1 MSPGYKPLPLSP
13 RLTIKLMNEEDDSS
27 NSSSSSTTSSSSS
40 SSANTGTS
48 ESVGSISSTSS
59 YSSTYS
65 ASGKRHIFGSKK
77 KGETNVVKRRRPSED
92 PGKTAEREYK
102 SIWKNKEQIF
112 RALERIEEISNSI
125 QYEEG
130 DIIGFTE
137 EIEWLLEQIAQKGKN
152 MLGSSSTVAQLEAQ
166 QLIVDLEGAS
176 YTERNNGFLREIFEN
191 EVRAYE
197 RLGSIFNAVIDTAD
211 ELDEGTALWIEQTK
225 EGVLTELELAQKSL
239 TSILSKKK
247 SSSSS
252 SSAAGGRKGSRKK
265 PVLLRHESFIVKE
278 NTPVD
283 QPPVRGVLQRQISV
297 PHLKIPQKNFEAGQP
312 KYKHK
317 ASSSTVSRA
326 SIQLNNEL
334 DVTVFSPN
342 RNRQNSDSKGASNRL
357 FINPP
362 SPPADAEEKRREK
375 EREREREKE
384 RETEKKKKKKQKA
397 VKESDGKQSD
407 SSRGSESRTDTSP
420 GKDNS
425 AREDEQREKKS
436 PLTRS
441 KSEDSKKA
449 KGAQAEEAK
458 TRPRKLKTST
468 SKTDLSEDAEGEE
481 HRAQQ
486 QQQQQPKKDRDEE
499 ASDDFGDDG
508 ALDSE
513 QDGKGHKMRSRFSK
527 LAQVFHKSKK
537 APKPG
542 SATQSP
548 IVRPRASSPQP
559 SDTPSGLSASSYQL
573 QDSLS
578 PPLLSLP
585 PSALGSGL
593 GSAENSVASPTQ
605 EQQQESIFKAVM
617 IKTLVTLGLTSKDL
631 RSLYAMDDK
640 TFIEYYESKILVVK
654 EKLDG
659 KRTATDLL

>member
-1 MSPGYKPLPLSP
+1 
-13 RLTIKLMNEEDDSS
+13 MNEEDDSS
-27 NSSSSSTTSSSSS
+27 NSSSTSSSSS
-40 SSANTGTS
+40 SASTGTS

-65 ASGKRHIFGSKK
+65 AGGKRHIFGSKK
-77 KGETNVVKRRRPSED
+77 KGETNVVRRRRPSED

-166 QLIVDLEGAS
+166 QLIVDIEGAS

-191 EVRAYE
+191 EVRTYE
-197 RLGSIFNAVIDTAD
+197 RLESIFNAVIDTAD
-211 ELDEGTALWIEQTK
+211 ELDEGTAAWIEQTK

-239 TSILSKKK
+239 TSILSKK
-247 SSSSS
+247 SS
-252 SSAAGGRKGSRKK
+252 GGRKGSKKK

-283 QPPVRGVLQRQISV
+283 QPPARGGLQRQISV
-297 PHLKIPQKNFEAGQP
+297 PHLKMPQKNFDLGP
-312 KYKHK
+312 SKYRHK

-326 SIQLNNEL
+326 SVQLNNET
-334 DVTVFSPN
+334 DVTVSNPI
-342 RNRQNSDSKGASNRL
+342 RKRQNSDSKGGSNRL

-362 SPPADAEEKRREK
+362 SPSATDPSEKKGKGEKEKDK
-375 EREREREKE
+375 EREKDKDKEKE
-384 RETEKKKKKKQKA
+384 KEKKKKKKQKS

-407 SSRGSESRTDTSP
+407 SSKGSECKTEVSP

-425 AREDEQREKKS
+425 AKEDDQREKKS

-441 KSEDSKKA
+441 KSDDSKKRSS
-449 KGAQAEEAK
+449 QIEEPK
-458 TRPRKLKTST
+458 TKPRKLKTSL
-468 SKTDLSEDAEGEE
+468 SKTDLSDDNDTDD
-481 HRAQQ
+481 HKAQQ
-486 QQQQQPKKDRDEE
+486 PRKDRDDDI
-499 ASDDFGDDG
+499 SDDFPDDG
-508 ALDSE
+508 TLDAE

-548 IVRPRASSPQP
+548 IVRPRGSSPQP
-559 SDTPSGLSASSYQL
+559 SDTPSGLSGAWAYQL
-573 QDSLS
+573 QASSS
-578 PPLLSLP
+578 PPILSLP
-585 PSALGSGL
+585 PSALGSGMA
-593 GSAENSVASPTQ
+593 SAENSVASPTQ
-605 EQQQESIFKAVM
+605 EQQQESVFKGVM
-617 IKTLVTLGLTSKDL
+617 IRTLVTLNLTSKDL
-631 RSLYAMDDK
+631 RTLYAMDDK
-640 TFIEYYESKILVVK
+640 AFVEYYESKILVVK
-654 EKLDG
+654 ERLDG
-659 KRTATDLL
+659 KKPLSDLL